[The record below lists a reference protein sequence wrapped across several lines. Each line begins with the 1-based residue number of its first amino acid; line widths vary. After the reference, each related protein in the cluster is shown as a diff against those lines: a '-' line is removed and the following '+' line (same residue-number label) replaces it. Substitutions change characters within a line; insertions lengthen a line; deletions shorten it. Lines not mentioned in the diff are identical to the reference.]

1 MISITMLNKNVNCFR
16 DFKNMG
22 DKERDARYDIE
33 LGLDI
38 ENDDDNKRG

>member
-1 MISITMLNKNVNCFR
+1 MLTVFR
-16 DFKNMG
+16 DSKNMEI
-22 DKERDARYDIE
+22 KRDARYDIE